1 VSAFV
6 LLRFF
11 KMNFRS
17 IAALALLAVFSLPI
31 AAGAVATT
39 STAAPHSKKGV
50 HPKHTVNSKDPGSP
64 GFTGSSPLGSAQK
77 KKKAPTATHT

>member
-1 VSAFV
+1 
-6 LLRFF
+6 
-11 KMNFRS
+11 MNFRS

-50 HPKHTVNSKDPGSP
+50 HPKHTINSKDPGTP
-64 GFTGSSPLGSAQK
+64 GFTGSSPLGSAEK
-77 KKKAPTATHT
+77 KKKTSKKAHP